1 MSGKNNFPE
10 KKQPMR
16 KCLGCMESF
25 EKRSLIR
32 VVRTPENGICLD
44 FKGKVSGRGA
54 YVCKSL
60 ACFRK
65 ARKASRF
72 ERNLE
77 CQIPDEVYQALE
89 KELTEN
95 G

>member
-1 MSGKNNFPE
+1 MTGKVNKPE

-16 KCLGCMESF
+16 KCWGCNESF
-25 EKRSLIR
+25 EKKSLIR

-54 YVCKSL
+54 YICKNLS
-60 ACFRK
+60 CFNK
-65 ARKASRF
+65 ARKANRF
-72 ERNLE
+72 ERNLD
-77 CQIPDEVYQALE
+77 CKIPDEVYDALE
-89 KELTEN
+89 KELMEN